1 MEHEIRHGE
10 GFLVVHP
17 GLVVVPVAQHVAGG
31 MEQDHP
37 KDRKDEIDVWERPGG
52 QHAAAEKPSES
63 GKYRH
68 HRHRER
74 PVAGHGDPFFE
85 GVSHGAKIT
94 YPGVFFDNLQ
104 PFSVYLRLI
113 NLN

>member
-10 GFLVVHP
+10 GFFVVNP

-52 QHAAAEKPSES
+52 
-63 GKYRH
+63 
-68 HRHRER
+68 
-74 PVAGHGDPFFE
+74 
-85 GVSHGAKIT
+85 
-94 YPGVFFDNLQ
+94 
-104 PFSVYLRLI
+104 
-113 NLN
+113 